1 MRTLTFIAILIALA
15 FVAFQQLAGM
25 KRSVD
30 AGDGAQPIATLPD
43 TVRSDVDAATRERT
57 EALERALQQQ

>member
-30 AGDGAQPIATLPD
+30 VGDGAQPIATLPD
-43 TVRSDVDAATRERT
+43 TVRSDVDAATSERT